1 MGDGF
6 AGDVRWWAS
15 RAGLEAP
22 GQTEGLVVVGRDLGE
37 CSVGWVWGERSMVGL
52 QWWIRGARTK

>member
-6 AGDVRWWAS
+6 AGDVQWWAS
-15 RAGLEAP
+15 RAGLEVP

-37 CSVGWVWGERSMVGL
+37 CSVGWVGSFSD
-52 QWWIRGARTK
+52 